1 MSYKPIIIV
10 CGEPNSIFSEL
21 LFKTFKKY
29 KSLKP
34 IILIGSKN
42 LILAQLKILKVN
54 LNMNLINHSSNIQKK
69 IKKNE
74 INIIDI
80 NYKFTKAFE
89 KISSKSNNY
98 IEKCFKEAFK
108 IIKRY
113 KISGL
118 INGPIS
124 KQFFLKDKYQGI
136 TEYISFKFGI
146 KEKYVMLIFN
156 KSLSVS
162 PITTHL
168 PINKVAQKIRVK
180 DIVSKSI
187 LISNFFKKNF
197 KKKPKIA
204 ITGLNP
210 HCENFFN
217 KSEEEKYINPAV
229 RILKKRNIYIDGPFP
244 ADTIFL
250 KQNYK
255 KYNVIIGMYHDQVL
269 TPIKALKGFNAI
281 NVTLGLPFLRVSP
294 DHGPNFKMIGKNK
307 SNPQSLIEA
316 IKFLNKFK

>member
-1 MSYKPIIIV
+1 MNYKPILIV

-34 IILIGSKN
+34 IILIGSKD
-42 LILAQLKILKVN
+42 LISAQLKELKVK
-54 LNMNLINHSSNIQKK
+54 LHMNLIKHSSNIQEN
-69 IKKNE
+69 IRKNK
-74 INIIDI
+74 INILDV
-80 NYKFTKAFE
+80 NYKFSRPFE

-98 IEKCFKEAFK
+98 IKKCFDEAFK
-108 IIKRY
+108 IIERY
-113 KISGL
+113 KTSGL

-124 KQFFLKDKYQGI
+124 KRFFLKDRYQGV
-136 TEYISFKFGI
+136 TEYISFKFGV
-146 KEKYVMLIFN
+146 KKKYAMLIFN

-168 PINKVAQKIRVK
+168 PINKVAKKIK
-180 DIVSKSI
+180 INDIVSKSI
-187 LISNFFKKNF
+187 LISNFFTKNF

-217 KSEEEKYINPAV
+217 KSEEKKFINPAIK
-229 RILKKRNIYIDGPFP
+229 ILKKRNILVDGPFP

-250 KQNYK
+250 KQNHK
-255 KYNVIIGMYHDQVL
+255 KFNVIIGMYHDQVL
-269 TPIKALKGFNAI
+269 APIKALKGFNAI

-294 DHGPNFKMIGKNK
+294 DHGPNFEMIGKNK
-307 SNPQSLIEA
+307 SSPQSLIEA
-316 IKFLNKFK
+316 IKFLNKFQ